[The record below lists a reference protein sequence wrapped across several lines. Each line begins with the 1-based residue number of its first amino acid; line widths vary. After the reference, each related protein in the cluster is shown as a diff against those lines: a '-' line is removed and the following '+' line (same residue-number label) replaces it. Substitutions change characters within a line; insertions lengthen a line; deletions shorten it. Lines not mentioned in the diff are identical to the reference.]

1 MVSATSHSLTQRQR
15 DVMERIDRRVP
26 IKVIA
31 DELGLSATRVNQHI
45 RALKDIYG
53 ADSLAELVECHRAS
67 EASIVAGTVDP
78 AHTPS
83 DTRSGDGSMRPA
95 DEQLTAENGGQR
107 GRVRRLP
114 RGNNASMGKAVMALI
129 TLIILGAASLAMA
142 YQIANS

>member
-67 EASIVAGTVDP
+67 EASIVAGTVEP
-78 AHTPS
+78 AHALS
-83 DTRSGDGSMRPA
+83 DTRLGDGSLPPA
-95 DEQLTAENGGQR
+95 DENLTGENGWQR
-107 GRVRRLP
+107 GQVRRLP
-114 RGNNASMGKAVMALI
+114 RGNNAWMGRAVM
-129 TLIILGAASLAMA
+129 TLIVLVILGAASLAMA
-142 YQIANS
+142 FQAANS